1 MDILKHINK
10 FNEMYAGTEPA
21 PVRYNTQQYLQG
33 GRVKYRGA
41 GLVDHGPEG
50 VRQGYAEKRKSPVKI
65 NEETFKKID
74 TLIAEAKKAGKVLG
88 KKGLGEGLGYKV
100 VEKGK
105 TSGQGGLNKVI
116 AAWEESRDKTF
127 EFKPSKFT
135 ANHPKVKKV
144 IGLFENGMSKSA
156 IAFETGISRK
166 EIRNIFHQFAPEYIG
181 DKNLPSGEGKNAVKN
196 RRKKIIKELTD
207 YWKDKPGGKKKLEE
221 MNQKLRDI
229 KLKNAEIINM
239 SDEAI
244 LKNKMFEEAM
254 NLDVK
259 GLKAGEGI
267 NFKRYVNLTPGEYV
281 AKVRGMAATNQFYQP
296 EHFIAINKKNPA
308 SLLPENIYTAVG
320 KTGGQLETMKN
331 FVINNPNSKHTL
343 EINKFLKT
351 QDIPIDKIE
360 NVKLI
365 RNQLNEGVVNFAKKI
380 EGTPVAKQLDLKLAK
395 KNPAKFMSRAIA
407 LGLFGELAA
416 ELAFAAPGY
425 AAGKSVPLL
434 LGESIFGI
442 FGAGRTFNEELAR
455 YADPKAKEIID
466 LQEDMSKLQRQAST
480 IGASE
485 AGLEGETELQ
495 ERMIP
500 KLEKGAKSFYE
511 REHILDDPV
520 YGASYLKALKAKRID
535 EEERAKSLSRKMVG
549 KIVETVKAPFI
560 EGIKD
565 VGQSPGLFK
574 KGGTV
579 APDSGPMSGL
589 PSLYNRVKKQ

>member
-1 MDILKHINK
+1 
-10 FNEMYAGTEPA
+10 
-21 PVRYNTQQYLQG
+21 
-33 GRVKYRGA
+33 
-41 GLVDHGPEG
+41 
-50 VRQGYAEKRKSPVKI
+50 
-65 NEETFKKID
+65 
-74 TLIAEAKKAGKVLG
+74 
-88 KKGLGEGLGYKV
+88 
-100 VEKGK
+100 
-105 TSGQGGLNKVI
+105 
-116 AAWEESRDKTF
+116 
-127 EFKPSKFT
+127 
-135 ANHPKVKKV
+135 
-144 IGLFENGMSKSA
+144 
-156 IAFETGISRK
+156 
-166 EIRNIFHQFAPEYIG
+166 
-181 DKNLPSGEGKNAVKN
+181 
-196 RRKKIIKELTD
+196 
-207 YWKDKPGGKKKLEE
+207 
-221 MNQKLRDI
+221 
-229 KLKNAEIINM
+229 
-239 SDEAI
+239 
-244 LKNKMFEEAM
+244 M

-259 GLKAGEGI
+259 GLKADKGI
-267 NFKRYVNLTPGEYV
+267 NFDRYEKLTPEEYV
-281 AKVRGMAATNQFYQP
+281 AKIRGMAKTNQFYQP
-296 EHFIAINKKNPA
+296 EHLIAINKKNPA

-589 PSLYNRVKKQ
+589 PSLYNRVRRK

>member
-1 MDILKHINK
+1 MKIHEW
-10 FNEMYAGTEPA
+10 NEMNRWLVRPA
-21 PVRYNTQQYLQG
+21 DPETFKKG
-33 GRVKYRGA
+33 GRVKYRG
-41 GLVDHGPEG
+41 GQLVDHGPAG

-65 NEETFKKID
+65 NEELFEKID
-74 TLIAEAKKAGKVLG
+74 NFVANSEGTLSKKA
-88 KKGLGEGLGYKV
+88 LGESLGYKA

-127 EFKPSKFT
+127 EFKPSKFM

-425 AAGKSVPLL
+425 AAGKTGSEL